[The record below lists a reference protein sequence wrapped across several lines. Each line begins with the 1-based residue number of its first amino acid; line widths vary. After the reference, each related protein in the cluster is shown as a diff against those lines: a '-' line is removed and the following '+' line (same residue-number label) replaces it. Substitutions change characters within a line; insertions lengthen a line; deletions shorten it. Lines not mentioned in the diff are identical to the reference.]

1 MGSFKLMWSEGIKT
15 DFEIDHFLT
24 IDHHCG
30 DQISHFCALFGN
42 YIGLKE
48 ALSFI
53 EQHALI
59 ILSNSNNKM
68 GSF

>member
-1 MGSFKLMWSEGIKT
+1 MGSFKLMWSESIKT

-53 EQHALI
+53 DQHAL
-59 ILSNSNNKM
+59 ILSNSNNKV